1 MVWRCYCYGCHY
13 GLVQGYADQSFR
25 PNAQIT
31 REEMSVMGA
40 RALRILQNGVK
51 QGTGTEVIL
60 ATGESTDLVSGYADG
75 SQLHSWSQAEVEL
88 MLQAGIMQGQSK
100 DKFAPASRTTRAEA
114 AAILSRLLAAV
125 KLLNP

>member
-1 MVWRCYCYGCHY
+1 
-13 GLVQGYADQSFR
+13 L
-25 PNAQIT
+25 
-31 REEMSVMGA
+31 
-40 RALRILQNGVK
+40 LQNGVK

-60 ATGESTDLVSGYADG
+60 IAGDSKDLVSGYADR
-75 SQLHSWSQAEVEL
+75 SQLHSWSQEEVEL